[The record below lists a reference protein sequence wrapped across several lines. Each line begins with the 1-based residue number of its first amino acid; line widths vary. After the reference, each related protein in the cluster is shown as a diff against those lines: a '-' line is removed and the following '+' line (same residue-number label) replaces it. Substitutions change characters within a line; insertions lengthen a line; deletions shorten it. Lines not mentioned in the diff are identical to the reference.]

1 MGVKWF
7 VTTLLDPS
15 TVLVALDIPSMV
27 IKEHV
32 EVNLD
37 HAIVIN

>member
-7 VTTLLDPS
+7 VTTLLDHS

-32 EVNLD
+32 EVNFRPGQ
-37 HAIVIN
+37 VIN